1 MFYFFCV
8 YALKTGTFRCYLVAC
23 AFLKAKGWKK
33 DLFAFKGE
41 LDKKKK
47 KRNID
52 LI

>member
-1 MFYFFCV
+1 MFYVFCV
-8 YALKTGTFRCYLVAC
+8 YTLKTGTFRCYLVAC

-47 KRNID
+47 EKY
-52 LI
+52 